1 MGLTGR
7 SVDRAVRGRVRHP
20 WLYGAA
26 VAIAG
31 GGMFALLTMPVY
43 PARASQ
49 TSDPA
54 GKPIG
59 DSPVAL
65 AVGETVATAEK
76 AALDLGTN
84 RVYRFR
90 LRHPFL
96 YGLAALIAG
105 AGVVAAFILLSF
117 LRTTYESP
125 DLKAA
130 LYSLIIGG
138 TGGGIAGVALAFAYT
153 GAIRQTL
160 GPMQAAGVIGSAEPA
175 TARLRPAE

>member
-1 MGLTGR
+1 
-7 SVDRAVRGRVRHP
+7 VRHP

-31 GGMFALLTMPVY
+31 GGMFALMAMP
-43 PARASQ
+43 AHSNRTSQ
-49 TSDPA
+49 TSDDPA

-153 GAIRQTL
+153 GAIRRTL

>member
-1 MGLTGR
+1 MR
-7 SVDRAVRGRVRHP
+7 YS

-31 GGMFALLTMPVY
+31 GGLFALMTMPAH
-43 PARASQ
+43 PDGASQ
-49 TSDPA
+49 RSEPA
-54 GKPIG
+54 IKPIG

-65 AVGETVATAEK
+65 AAGNAVGTAEK
-76 AALDLGTN
+76 AALKLGTN

-96 YGLAALIAG
+96 YGLAAFIAG
-105 AGVVAAFILLSF
+105 AGVVAAFILLSV
-117 LRTTYESP
+117 LKTTYESP

-130 LYSLIIGG
+130 LYDLIIGG
-138 TGGGIAGVALAFAYT
+138 AGGGIAAVVLAFAYT

-160 GPMQAAGVIGSAEPA
+160 KPMQAAGLTGSAEPA
-175 TARLRPAE
+175 TARLHPAE